1 MMCAAL
7 LSEKNIPVTLLEH
20 NEKFGKK
27 VFITGKGRC
36 NFTNDCDE
44 ETFLRNVVTNPKFL
58 YSAIYTLDSEA
69 TIRLFEKWGMK
80 TKVERGRRAFPLSD
94 HAFDVTDTLTKVM
107 RRHHVDVRLKTDVK
121 KILTDEDGAVSGVR
135 IEHAGRTEDLKSR
148 RVVLATGGL
157 SYPSTGSTGDG
168 MKFAREMGLSVKDC
182 LPSLVPVNCR
192 EEYCKEMQGLS
203 LKNVELKIRRGKKTV
218 FDEFGEMMFTHF
230 GVTGPLILTASAEI
244 GPMIGKADLS
254 SEIDLKPAVSEEQ
267 FENRLIRLVEKNA
280 NKELKNVLHELYP
293 AKMVPVIPLAAQVD
307 ESTKLHDLTKE
318 ERKRLVTATKHF
330 PITLTSL
337 RGYNEAVI
345 TKGGLSVKEIDPGTM
360 AVKKVPGLY
369 AVGELIDVDA
379 LTGGYNLQIAW
390 STAAVCAEAIAAKE
404 SK

>member
-7 LSEKNIPVTLLEH
+7 LSEKKIPVTLLEH
-20 NEKFGKK
+20 NEKLGKK

-94 HAFDVTDTLTKVM
+94 HAFDVTDTLARVM
-107 RRHHVDVRLKTDVK
+107 RKNRVDVLLKTEVEE
-121 KILTDEDGAVSGVR
+121 ILTDEDGSVEGVR
-135 IEHAGRTEDLKSR
+135 IRRNGKTEELRSGH
-148 RVVLATGGL
+148 VVLATGGL

-168 MKFAREMGLSVKDC
+168 MKFARELGLGVKEC
-182 LPSLVPVNCR
+182 LPSLVPINCR

-230 GVTGPLILTASAEI
+230 GVTGPLVLTASAEI
-244 GPMIGKADLS
+244 GPMIGNTDLS
-254 SEIDLKPAVSEEQ
+254 TEIDLKPAVSEEQ
-267 FENRLIRLVEKNA
+267 FENRLIRLFEKNA
-280 NKELKNVLHELYP
+280 NKELKNVLHEVYP
-293 AKMVPVIPLAAQVD
+293 TKMVSVIPMVAGVN
-307 ESTKLHDLTKE
+307 ESKKLHDLTKE
-318 ERKRLVTATKHF
+318 ERKRLVAVTKHF
-330 PITLTSL
+330 PLTLTSL

-345 TKGGLSVKEIDPGTM
+345 TKGGIAVKEIEPGTM
-360 AVKKVPGLY
+360 AVKKVPGLF
-369 AVGELIDVDA
+369 AVGEVIDVDA

-390 STAAVCAEAIAAKE
+390 STAAVCAEAIAEELK
-404 SK
+404 